1 MEATAQ
7 EETQEGVAAPTDDF
21 EPHIV
26 AFCCTF

>member
-1 MEATAQ
+1 MATMPQ
-7 EETQEGVAAPTDDF
+7 GEEQKSGEGAAPF